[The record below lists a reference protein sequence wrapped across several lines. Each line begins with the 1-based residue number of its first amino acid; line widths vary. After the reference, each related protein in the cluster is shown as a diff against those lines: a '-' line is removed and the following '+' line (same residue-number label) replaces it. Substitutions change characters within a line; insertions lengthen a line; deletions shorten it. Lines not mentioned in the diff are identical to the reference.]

1 MGKQA
6 KNSYSFINLI
16 AVVACFG
23 VIVVILSVLLANFM
37 FEKSVGED
45 SSDVSEQTERSS
57 EASSDTSE
65 PFGDTS
71 EESLPA
77 ETSGEE
83 PKPVLKYDTV
93 KVPYSDIHKGDLVV
107 VNNEQKF
114 DFANTPK
121 LMKFSNYSEY
131 TSKVFKLRDLE
142 LQISFD
148 VLPSLNSMMAALNS
162 YTGSNALTVTYGF
175 RSESDQAERYSS
187 GKDSDMAG
195 GSDLNTGLSFMC
207 TVYPAEEGS
216 LSDGKFTWL
225 AENCSKYGFIL
236 RYPNGRKS
244 LTLHDGSDSLF
255 RYVGRPHAFL
265 MKLNNQC
272 LEEYIDFCK
281 RFTYD
286 NYYSINSEG
295 KRYYIYYVKA
305 NTSGDTEIKVPE
317 NCDYT
322 ISGDNSEGFIVT
334 VMAGLV
340 ND

>member
-37 FEKSVGED
+37 FEKAVEPA
-45 SSDVSEQTERSS
+45 SDGSEQSAGS
-57 EASSDTSE
+57 DNVSSDTSK
-65 PFGDTS
+65 PWSDTS
-71 EESLPA
+71 EESDEPDVSKEESLPPMNY
-77 ETSGEE
+77 ETIR
-83 PKPVLKYDTV
+83 
-93 KVPYSDIHKGDLVV
+93 VPYSDIHKGDLIV
-107 VNNEQKF
+107 VNNNQKF

-121 LMKFSNYSEY
+121 LMKISNYSDY

-148 VLPSLNSMMAALNS
+148 VLPSLNSMMQALNS
-162 YTGSNALTVTYGF
+162 YTGSNALTITYGF
-175 RSESDQAERYSS
+175 RSESDQADRYSS
-187 GKDSDMAG
+187 GKDGDMAG

-216 LSDGKFTWL
+216 LTDGKFAWL
-225 AENCSKYGFIL
+225 SENCSKYGFIL

-286 NYYSINSEG
+286 NPFSVNSDG
-295 KRYYIYYVKA
+295 KRYYIYYVTA
-305 NTSGDTEIKVPE
+305 NKSGDTEIKIPE

-322 ISGDNSEGFIVT
+322 VSGDNSEGFVIT